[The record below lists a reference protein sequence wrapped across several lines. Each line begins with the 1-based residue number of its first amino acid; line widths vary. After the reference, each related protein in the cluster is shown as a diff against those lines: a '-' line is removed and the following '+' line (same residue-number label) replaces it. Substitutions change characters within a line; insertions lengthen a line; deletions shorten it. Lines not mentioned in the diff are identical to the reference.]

1 MIDFKIIVE
10 KIYHVA
16 EYKPGSG
23 AKCPLCNEWNSPN
36 NTGIKIK
43 NGAKEK
49 EISIGQVEI
58 SFSKRVRAADREHL
72 GVEVWNHRKV
82 QCSRIVC
89 R

>member
-10 KIYHVA
+10 KIYHIA

-43 NGAKEK
+43 NGTKYRYHKCSNCGLKYKSVEL
-49 EISIGQVEI
+49 IST
-58 SFSKRVRAADREHL
+58 STD
-72 GVEVWNHRKV
+72 
-82 QCSRIVC
+82 
-89 R
+89 